1 MAIRQT
7 YARTAAL
14 STILTNLGFIINLI
28 YGRILADAI
37 HPTNMGTIAALAT
50 LASLIEGIAVFGITY
65 TITQKTS
72 STLGKGDVDKAKGI
86 LAKGL
91 LVFYAVSIP
100 LSIVLC
106 FSTLLIL
113 YLFFFY
119 NLFIWGGLL
128 LLYIIFLL
136 VTRSESESMSSMA
149 ETDNAVVFTNLR
161 RYLTWFLS
169 LFLLFTLLSFIGV
182 IYSWIISLAV
192 FAIIGSF
199 VVARYVRGA
208 KISIGLPTTTYL
220 AFGIPIFLASAIR
233 LFGRYID
240 QLYVLALMT
249 PAELAQYY
257 FVVRITGAL
266 TDFSLSLVA
275 GIFALL
281 ALLVGISL
289 ERMRKAH
296 GAVLRFV
303 LVISTP
309 LFIAVAAF
317 AEPVTILFLGANYPG
332 SGILLSILTIAAFF
346 DLILSLLMI
355 GRRASGNIKIIPVT
369 WGGLLVIKLTL
380 VLLLASS
387 GLVGITVAVLFSE
400 IITATI
406 LYVYLRKEIHVG
418 KFWVKLFVPMSIV
431 IAIGLAS
438 TLLGLNVILA
448 IILCIISVVIS
459 VFVGLRLRVLSSQ
472 DIGIIRSVV
481 SPKLKWI
488 IDLIIRIGGYPAEN
502 FSNTKEAS

>member
-1 MAIRQT
+1 MAIRRT

-28 YGRILADAI
+28 YGRILADTI
-37 HPTNMGTIAALAT
+37 HPANMGTIAAIAT

-106 FSTLLIL
+106 LSTLLIL

-119 NLFIWGGLL
+119 NLFFWGGLL
-128 LLYIIFLL
+128 LLYIILL
-136 VTRSESESMSSMA
+136 IVMRSESESMSSMA
-149 ETDNAVVFTNLR
+149 ETDNTVVFTNLR
-161 RYLTWFLS
+161 RYLSWFLS
-169 LFLLFTLLSFIGV
+169 LFLLFALLSFIGV
-182 IYSWIISLAV
+182 IYGWILSLV
-192 FAIIGSF
+192 IFVIIGSV

-208 KISIGLPTTTYL
+208 KIRIGLPVATYL
-220 AFGIPIFLASAIR
+220 TFGIPIFLASVIR

-240 QLYVLALMT
+240 QLYVLALMA
-249 PAELAQYY
+249 PEELAQYF

-275 GIFALL
+275 GVFALL
-281 ALLVGISL
+281 ALLVGISM
-289 ERMRKAH
+289 ERMQQAH

-317 AEPVTILFLGANYPG
+317 GEPIALLFLGVNYPG
-332 SGILLSILTIAAFF
+332 SGILLSILAIAAFF

-355 GRRASGNIKIIPVT
+355 GRRAAGNIKIIPIT
-369 WGGLLVIKLTL
+369 WGGLLAIKLIL
-380 VLLLASS
+380 VLLLASL
-387 GLVGITVAVLFSE
+387 GLVGITIAVFLSE
-400 IITATI
+400 LITATI
-406 LYVYLRKEIHVG
+406 LYLYLMKEIHVG
-418 KFWVKLFVPMSIV
+418 KFWIKLFIPMIIV
-431 IAIGLAS
+431 IVIGLGS
-438 TLLGLNVILA
+438 TLLGLDVILA
-448 IILCIISVVIS
+448 LILCIFSVVIS
-459 VFVGLRLRVLSSQ
+459 VFVGLRFRVLSSG

-481 SPKLKWI
+481 SPKLKWV
-488 IDLIIRIGGYPAEN
+488 IDLIIRIGGYPAEDFN
-502 FSNTKEAS
+502 NTKEAP